1 MGRDSIA
8 DVVVK
13 GEYDDSQPFV
23 IEVYVTHANEDEK
36 VQYFDEEDIPFLEVV
51 PIRKTVDLCSRYLML
66 LFLSILIIYRQNFF
80 VCS

>member
-1 MGRDSIA
+1 MKFYKKRFAESEQWVGDSIA

-51 PIRKTVDLCSRYLML
+51 PIRKQW
-66 LFLSILIIYRQNFF
+66 IYVRGI
-80 VCS
+80 